1 MTINASLRIG
11 TRGSLLALRQTEQV
25 RGALIRAHPDLCVEI
40 CIIKTTGDRVQNT
53 PLPELGTQG
62 IFTKEIETA
71 LLNGEMDVAVHS
83 LKDLP
88 TQMPSGLAV
97 HAICERVCPLDA
109 LITRDGVT
117 LREMQPHSTIGTGSV
132 RRRAQLLR
140 YRPDLTLVDL
150 RGNLDTRLKKVDS
163 PGAPDGA
170 ILACAGLHRM
180 GLEPRITEVFD
191 SRTMLPAPGQG
202 AVAVQ
207 GRAGDEKTAG
217 ILSILECR
225 ETRAAVTAER
235 ALMQRLGG
243 GCHVPLGCL
252 GQIENG
258 GLTLEAGV
266 FSLDGTA
273 AVRMCLSGDPDEAEG
288 IGIRLAE
295 QMLAEGAREILD
307 ACDRTLLPEMWQT
320 PSIHSEERS

>member
-1 MTINASLRIG
+1 MG

-25 RGALIRAHPDLCVEI
+25 RGSLIRAHPDLCVEI

-71 LLNGEMDVAVHS
+71 LLNGEIDVAVHS

-88 TQMPSGLAV
+88 TQMPSGLV
-97 HAICERVCPLDA
+97 LHAICERVCPLDV
-109 LITRDGVT
+109 LITRGRVAM
-117 LREMQPHSTIGTGSV
+117 RELQPHSTIGTSSV

-140 YRPDLTLVDL
+140 YRSDLTLVDL
-150 RGNLDTRLKKVDS
+150 RGNLDTRLKKVDA
-163 PGAPDGA
+163 PGPPDGA
-170 ILACAGLHRM
+170 ILACAGLHRL
-180 GLEPRITEVFD
+180 GLEPRITEVLD
-191 SRTMLPAPGQG
+191 SRIMLPAPGQG

-207 GRAGDEKTAG
+207 GRAEDENTAR
-217 ILSILECR
+217 IFSILECR

-252 GQIENG
+252 GQVEDG
-258 GLTLEAGV
+258 CLTLDAGV

-273 AVRMCLSGDPDEAEG
+273 AVRKCLSGDPDEAES

-307 ACDRTLLPEMWQT
+307 ACDRTLHPETWQT
-320 PSIHSEERS
+320 LPIHTEESS